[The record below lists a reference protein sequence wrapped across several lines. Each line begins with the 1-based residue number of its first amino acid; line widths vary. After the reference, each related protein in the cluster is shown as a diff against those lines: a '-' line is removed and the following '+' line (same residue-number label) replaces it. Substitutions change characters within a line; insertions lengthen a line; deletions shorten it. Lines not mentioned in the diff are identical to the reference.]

1 MWGPYKNTA
10 ETNKIA
16 YDYRRMKIQ
25 DKLYDTMRTKAVN
38 KLILLPDRTVSRGKW
53 VLNVMP
59 AEG

>member
-1 MWGPYKNTA
+1 
-10 ETNKIA
+10 
-16 YDYRRMKIQ
+16 MKIQ